1 MRKRI
6 LLTVLLGCAAVAAA
20 PFAWSAILR
29 HEHLGPLSV
38 SVQSTTS
45 TVMQGT
51 VGHADLLFAN
61 NSAIATVI
69 VEVLGE
75 VRFSGGATMSLPRVQ
90 LRLDPGAQEVGHYDY
105 NVGALGPATVFTA
118 ARVLEIRQGGT
129 VTVPSQPTGC
139 WDSDG
144 FVVI

>member
-6 LLTVLLGCAAVAAA
+6 LLAVLLGGAAVVAA
-20 PFAWSAILR
+20 PLAWSAIFR
-29 HEHLGPLSV
+29 HETIGPLSV
-38 SVQSTTS
+38 SVQSTTA

-51 VGHADLLFAN
+51 LGHADLLFVN
-61 NSAIATVI
+61 NSPNATVI

-75 VRFSGGATMSLPRVQ
+75 VRFNGGARLSLPRVRLQ
-90 LRLDPGAQEVGHYDY
+90 LNPGAQEVGNYDY